1 MRILFL
7 GDIIGLSGCS
17 EVVQHLPKQIKKKK
31 IDFVVVN
38 GENCA
43 ENGMGITETIAN
55 NLFDSGVNVITSG
68 NHIWDQKETAIHIE
82 KEDRLLRP
90 YNSFDPA
97 PGKGFQIYKLNN
109 GLKMGV
115 LNLMGNIFMKKS
127 KNVFEVAKKFLEN
140 NSLKNDYD
148 FLILDFHA
156 ETSTEKMTMGQ
167 FFDGKAT
174 LLVGTHTHGPPN
186 DARILENGTA
196 YQTDAGMT
204 GNYNSVMGYD
214 KNIFIKKFLKE
225 DIKKNFPTPDNISL
239 CGIIVEADLETGLA
253 KNIENFIY
261 GGELKNSN

>member
-17 EVVQHLPKQIKKKK
+17 EVEQHLPKQIKKKQ

-156 ETSTEKMTMGQ
+156 ETSTEKMTMGH

-174 LLVGTHTHGPPN
+174 LVVGTHTHVPTN

-225 DIKKNFPTPDNISL
+225 DIKKNFPTPNNISL
-239 CGIIVEADLETGLA
+239 CGVIVEADLETGLA

>member
-7 GDIIGLSGCS
+7 GDVIGLSGCRAV
-17 EVVQHLPKQIKKKK
+17 EEHLPNKIKKNK
-31 IDFVVVN
+31 IDFVIVN

-43 ENGMGITETIAN
+43 EKGMGITEKIAN
-55 NLFDSGVNVITSG
+55 DLFDSGVNVITSG

-90 YNSFDPA
+90 YNSFSPA
-97 PGKGFQIYKLNN
+97 PGKGFKIDPVNN
-109 GLKMGV
+109 GLKIGV

-127 KNVFEVAKKFLEN
+127 KNVFRVAKNFLEN
-140 NSLKNDYD
+140 NALKKDYD
-148 FLILDFHA
+148 FLVLDFHA
-156 ETSTEKMTMGQ
+156 ETSSEKMAMGH

-174 LLVGTHTHGPPN
+174 LVVGTHTHVPTN
-186 DARILENGTA
+186 EARILENGSA

-225 DIKKNFPTPDNISL
+225 DVEKNFPKPDNISL
-239 CGIIVEADLETGLA
+239 CGVIVDANLKTGLA

-261 GGELKNSN
+261 GGELKDSN

>member
-7 GDIIGLSGCS
+7 GDVIGLSGCRAV
-17 EVVQHLPKQIKKKK
+17 EEHLPNKIKKNK
-31 IDFVVVN
+31 IDFVIVN

-43 ENGMGITETIAN
+43 EKGMGITEKIAN
-55 NLFDSGVNVITSG
+55 DLFDSGVNVITSG

-90 YNSFDPA
+90 YNSFSPA
-97 PGKGFQIYKLNN
+97 PGKGFKIYPVNN
-109 GLKMGV
+109 GLKIGV

-127 KNVFEVAKKFLEN
+127 KNVFRVAKNFLEN
-140 NSLKNDYD
+140 NALKKDYD
-148 FLILDFHA
+148 FLVLDFHA
-156 ETSTEKMTMGQ
+156 ETSSEKMAMGH

-174 LLVGTHTHGPPN
+174 LVVGTHTHVPTN

-225 DIKKNFPTPDNISL
+225 DVEKNFPKPDNISL
-239 CGIIVEADLETGLA
+239 CGVIVDANLKTGLA

-261 GGELKNSN
+261 GGELKDSN